1 MLGRAPARHPARP
14 FVAVVGGAKVA
25 DKLEVLKVLATK
37 VDTLVVGGGMA
48 FTFLAAQGQHV
59 GSSLL
64 DEAHLED
71 CRALLDSGVRHPAAD
86 RHPGPGA
93 RRDVRAAARGA
104 TGRGGAS
111 R

>member
-1 MLGRAPARHPARP
+1 M
-14 FVAVVGGAKVA
+14 AVVGGAKVA

-48 FTFLAAQGQHV
+48 LTFLAARGQHV

-71 CRALLDSGVRHPAAD
+71 CRELLDSGAQHPAPD
-86 RHPGPGA
+86 RHPGPRAG
-93 RRDVRAAARGA
+93 RRRSGRPRRG
-104 TGRGGAS
+104 TGHGGAS

>member
-1 MLGRAPARHPARP
+1 M
-14 FVAVVGGAKVA
+14 A

-48 FTFLAAQGQHV
+48 YTFLAARGQHV

-64 DEAHLED
+64 DETHLDD
-71 CRALLDSGVRHPAAD
+71 CRALLDSGRATSCCRPTPAPWSPAAPSG
-86 RHPGPGA
+86 RP
-93 RRDVRAAARGA
+93 RWA